1 MGEGRRSEGRR
12 RERRRTGRN
21 GSRKGRHGER
31 QKEKKARELRRKG
44 NSDATVRD
52 LLPAS
57 RSLSRG
63 WVSFPSAPLTLQ
75 SPSSAL
81 SPVRA
86 PAAGPLPRPAPAFV
100 SACHLPVNPT
110 KRTWEKHKARAQMCP
125 QTLSH
130 PSPHAGRYSPSQ
142 SRCALRE
149 AGSGSWLGKPR
160 NYSFLSRLRSAHK
173 TRGLQEGEKAKTTQ
187 NHSSPRPS
195 GLPSHSRD
203 TRCARPPEKG
213 ARGRQK
219 GADATHTQSQ
229 TPGGEK
235 GRKAAGRVPPGGGR
249 GYPRGSSAFHRGKGK
264 SCPPTAELVEQGRQ
278 GQKSLSGG

>member
-1 MGEGRRSEGRR
+1 MKKIHQESCMGEGRRSEGRR

-21 GSRKGRHGER
+21 GSRKGRHRER

-142 SRCALRE
+142 MPMCLERSGVRVLAGE
-149 AGSGSWLGKPR
+149 AEKLFFPLSAPQRSQNPRTSGG
-160 NYSFLSRLRSAHK
+160 
-173 TRGLQEGEKAKTTQ
+173 GEGE
-187 NHSSPRPS
+187 NHTKPQQPPTEWTPVPLARHSLRAAPREGGAGQAEGGGRDAHSEPDPRRRKGSKSSGPCAPR
-195 GLPSHSRD
+195 GW
-203 TRCARPPEKG
+203 A
-213 ARGRQK
+213 
-219 GADATHTQSQ
+219 
-229 TPGGEK
+229 
-235 GRKAAGRVPPGGGR
+235 RVPPGLVRLPPGE
-249 GYPRGSSAFHRGKGK
+249 GKVV
-264 SCPPTAELVEQGRQ
+264 PPD
-278 GQKSLSGG
+278 S